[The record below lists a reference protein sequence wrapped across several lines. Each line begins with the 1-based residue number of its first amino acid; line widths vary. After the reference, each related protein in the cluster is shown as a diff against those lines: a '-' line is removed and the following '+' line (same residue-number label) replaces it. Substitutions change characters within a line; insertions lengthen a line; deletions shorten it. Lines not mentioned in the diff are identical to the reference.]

1 MSDRIAQKLARI
13 RGGSRPRLLDMFSG
27 CGGFTLGFQRAGF
40 QPVGGLDLDENA
52 TRSYAHNF
60 HPEDVDQHLEPE
72 GVEREGG
79 AAALDQVR
87 RRAGQEL
94 DPREAI
100 DVFTAGPPCPTFSQ
114 IGRAKL
120 NFPHDPKKVD
130 RGTFESS
137 DLFLDDERNDLFHAI
152 PAYAEA
158 LEPVAMVVE
167 NVPGFL
173 SQRGTNHGR
182 KLASMLED
190 LGYEVA
196 YTLLNSAAYG
206 VPQWRERFFLI
217 AIHRLAGTGIP
228 SFPVPD
234 HTLAGM
240 PAGMMGVRKGAITLI
255 PGASLHSSGQLT
267 LMRTDHWVPV
277 PVAPPGSRKPVSVG
291 EAIGDLPSHDPSEH
305 PETRTRSEEWKDGE
319 RRGYTG
325 DPSPFALKM
334 RAWAGPDHSDGIWA
348 AQHIARNTTSDT
360 GRDRRIFERM
370 SNGDGYPQAI
380 AIAER
385 LLENAIEGQG
395 GADNMS
401 DEALE
406 AIRARYVPPYPVDK
420 FVTKWQRLRWDSPS
434 HTLTAHLSKD
444 TYSHIHPGQPRMITV
459 QEAARLQSFPD
470 SFRFCSS
477 MSGAFRQ
484 IGNSVPPL
492 LSNAIGRSLLEQLS
506 GTAVT
511 EESEPALAKQD
522 RA

>member
-1 MSDRIAQKLARI
+1 MTDRIAQKLARI
-13 RGGSRPRLLDMFSG
+13 RGGNRPRLLDLFSG

-60 HPEDVDQHLEPE
+60 HPDDVGRHLDPE

-79 AAALDQVR
+79 AAALDQVSR
-87 RRAGQEL
+87 RTGDAR
-94 DPREAI
+94 DPRDAV

-120 NFPHDPKKVD
+120 NFPHDPRKVD
-130 RGTFESS
+130 RGAFEGS
-137 DLFLDDERNDLFHAI
+137 DLFLDDERNDLYEAV

-158 LEPVAMVVE
+158 LEPVALVVE

-182 KLASMLED
+182 RLAGMLEE
-190 LGYEVA
+190 LGYDVA

-217 AIHRLAGTGIP
+217 AIHRLAGAGIP
-228 SFPVPD
+228 TFPVPD

-255 PGASLHSSGQLT
+255 PGASLHATGQLE
-267 LMRTDHWVPV
+267 LMRTEHWVPV
-277 PVAPPGSRKPVSVG
+277 PEAPSGSRGPVTVG
-291 EAIGDLPSHDPSEH
+291 EAIGDLPSHDPAEH
-305 PETRTRSEEWKDGE
+305 PEVRVRSEEWREGE
-319 RRGYTG
+319 LRGYAG
-325 DPSPFALKM
+325 DPSPFASRM
-334 RAWAGPDHSDGIWA
+334 RNWGEEGAGPGFWA
-348 AQHIARNTTSDT
+348 AQHIARNTTADT

-370 SNGDGYPQAI
+370 ACGDGYPQAI

-385 LLENAIEGQG
+385 LLESAVEGQG
-395 GADNMS
+395 GAAALGDE
-401 DEALE
+401 DLEAL
-406 AIRARYVPPYPVDK
+406 RARYVPPYPVDK
-420 FVTKWQRLRWDSPS
+420 FVTKWQRLNWDSPS

-470 SFRFCSS
+470 HFRFCSS
-477 MSGAFRQ
+477 MSSAFRQ

-492 LSNAIGRSLLEQLS
+492 LSRALGSSLMGQI
-506 GTAVT
+506 
-511 EESEPALAKQD
+511 SEP
-522 RA
+522 RGIR